1 MDKNKGIPLSIER
14 FAAYLDHNLPDGEMQ
29 AIDNVVSKNESLSQ
43 LVSLSK
49 EADTF
54 MAEWQS
60 EDIPF
65 DTNSIDFELPQIESF
80 CSYDN
85 ELSLAAFGDLA
96 NFDASFDDDEDFDTD
111 SPLQTD
117 YDDGINQDATLN
129 TNDDSFDF
137 DDGMSSFDDTS
148 LQP

>member
-1 MDKNKGIPLSIER
+1 MDKHPNIPLSIER
-14 FAAYLDHNLPDGEMQ
+14 FAAYLDHNLPDTEMQ
-29 AIDNVVSKNESLSQ
+29 TIDNVVSKNESLSQ
-43 LVSLSK
+43 LVTLSK

-54 MAEWQS
+54 MAEWQP
-60 EDIPF
+60 EDTPF
-65 DTNSIDFELPQIESF
+65 DINSIDFELPQIESF

-117 YDDGINQDATLN
+117 YDDGINLDDTLN
-129 TNDDSFDF
+129 TNDDSFDL
-137 DDGMSSFDDTS
+137 DDGTSSFDDTS
-148 LQP
+148 L